1 MKITAIIITLNEE
14 KKLAGCLES
23 LSGIADE
30 IVIVDS
36 GSTDETE
43 SIARRFTDKF
53 YFNKWPGYAAQKNLA
68 AEKSS
73 SDWILSLDADE
84 RLSEELK
91 RSILQIKTTDV
102 SSSAFSFPRKTFYL
116 GRWIEHSGWYPDR
129 KTRLYDRRK
138 ARWGGDFVHE
148 SLLVVGETREVSGD
162 LLHYSID
169 SVFDHAKT
177 ANRYTDLAA
186 QELDAKGRKARFIDL
201 ALLPSVT
208 FFKCYILQGG
218 FQDGIAGLSIA
229 AFASYY
235 VFMKYMKLWETQNLG
250 VSKTKSDFSRD

>member
-36 GSTDETE
+36 GSTDGTE

-53 YFNKWPGYAAQKNLA
+53 YFNKWPGYAGQKNLA
-68 AEKSS
+68 AERSS
-73 SDWILSLDADE
+73 SDWILSLDSDE
-84 RLSEELK
+84 RLSEQLK
-91 RSILQIKTTDV
+91 RSIAGIK
-102 SSSAFSFPRKTFYL
+102 SATAQAPAYRVPRKTFYL

-129 KTRLYDRRK
+129 KTRLYDRRR
-138 ARWGGDFVHE
+138 ARWDGDFVHE
-148 SLLVVGETREVSGD
+148 SLLVDGETQDLSGD

-186 QELDAKGRKARFIDL
+186 QELSAKNRRAGFADL
-201 ALLPSVT
+201 LFLPPIT
-208 FFKCYILQGG
+208 FFKSYILQQG
-218 FQDGIAGLSIA
+218 FRDGLPGLSIA
-229 AFASYY
+229 SFASFY
-235 VFMKYMKLWETQNLG
+235 VFMKYLKLWEMQNN
-250 VSKTKSDFSRD
+250 KSGTDL